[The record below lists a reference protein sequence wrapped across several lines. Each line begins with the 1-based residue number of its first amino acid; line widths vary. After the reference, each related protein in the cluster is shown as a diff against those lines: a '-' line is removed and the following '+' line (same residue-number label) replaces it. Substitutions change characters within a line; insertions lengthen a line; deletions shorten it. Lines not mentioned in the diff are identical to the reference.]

1 MTKLKILAQ
10 EALKLTKHRAPI
22 NVREMILPHL
32 LKEVEEFTT
41 DIMEKLTT
49 LNGDDQTAVT
59 MAHGIVRDRLITE
72 IIEQLNETMHE
83 DLHKRLKKFSKL
95 STEKK

>member
-1 MTKLKILAQ
+1 
-10 EALKLTKHRAPI
+10 
-22 NVREMILPHL
+22 MILPHL